1 MCAKIGTGGDIAR
14 QRGQPTR
21 AVAEGL
27 GLLAQPQCDLAE
39 EQGQAGEH
47 AGLQQRRPH
56 RGTALQRCQQG
67 ERADATGQP
76 HRQAIAMAQQHAQ
89 QQGDRQCRRQA
100 DDRAQHGQLQRQQ
113 QRQAVAGDAA
123 ARLRTGQPQGGQHG
137 ARGQRGGHTV
147 RTAQGQHQASHGQRR
162 AADQQA
168 AVSAA
173 GELLQ
178 VRQAGGIGGT
188 GGCNG
193 HRRLLDQQTTTARR
207 SARSRRDQ
215 GGCREFEECGA
226 ISDAETGHRGHILWV
241 TVQQS
246 GHADFLAEPDTRRRP
261 DRAACCGRRG
271 PQLMYRPQTRGVK
284 RADACAQ
291 PALSLLK
298 KCRITPAICSGSS
311 MCR

>member
-1 MCAKIGTGGDIAR
+1 MCAKIGAGGDIAR
-14 QRGQPTR
+14 QRGQPAR
-21 AVAEGL
+21 AVAECL

-123 ARLRTGQPQGGQHG
+123 ARQRTGQPQGGQHS

-193 HRRLLDQQTTTARR
+193 HRRLLDQQTTTATPQRTQQGVTR
-207 SARSRRDQ
+207 AVPGIRGMRRDQ
-215 GGCREFEECGA
+215 RRGDGTPRPHPVGDGAAERACGLPCR
-226 ISDAETGHRGHILWV
+226 
-241 TVQQS
+241 
-246 GHADFLAEPDTRRRP
+246 TRHTPQARP
-261 DRAACCGRRG
+261 GPRAAGAGARN
-271 PQLMYRPQTRGVK
+271 
-284 RADACAQ
+284 
-291 PALSLLK
+291 
-298 KCRITPAICSGSS
+298 
-311 MCR
+311 